1 LGNFMKL
8 AKTKS
13 YPYIFEKQERKV
25 PSPETLMLMPR
36 ELVEEFQAFIFNK
49 KGRKVE
55 IAALNPENS
64 SLQHFVNERFGKS
77 VKWYSTKKED
87 VSFILKHYARDFK
100 EDISRLMSVGVGTNG
115 NIVELVNLIIGYA
128 IAEEASDVHVEPSR
142 NESIIRFRVDGILHQ
157 VLSLPKD
164 IHTAVVARF
173 KIMANLK
180 IDDYRHP
187 QDGRIE
193 LERYTNI
200 SLRISTMP
208 TLYGEKIA
216 LRILDDSHKD
226 LSIQHLGFSE
236 EHEKTIMKNVEKPFG
251 MIVASGP
258 TGCGKTTTLY
268 GLLHLLKKDKIN
280 ISTLEDPIEYAM
292 DGVNQIQ
299 INPRANLTFAS
310 GLRSLL
316 RQDPDVMMV
325 GEIRDSETA
334 IMASEA
340 ALTGHLVL
348 TTLHTND
355 AVSVITRFLEMKV
368 EEFAVASTLN
378 VIIAQRLVRKV
389 CDVCG
394 KEKPIDDVIFKKIR
408 ERKDIV
414 DALRTMGKDLKDLA
428 QQKFLFGEGCD
439 ACMHT
444 GYRGRVGIFEV
455 LEVNKSIYDLI
466 IEHAPSERIKN
477 EAAKFGFYEMMVD
490 GLEKVFK
497 GITTFEEV
505 LRATRN
511 T

>member
-1 LGNFMKL
+1 MKSD
-8 AKTKS
+8 KKQS
-13 YPYIFEKQERKV
+13 FSYIFNKKERQV
-25 PSPETLMLMPR
+25 PPPEILMSMPR
-36 ELVEEFQAFIFNK
+36 ELVEEFQAFIFSKRGN
-49 KGRKVE
+49 KVE
-55 IAALNPENS
+55 IAALNPENEN
-64 SLQHFVNERFGKS
+64 LRNFAKERFGDN
-77 VKWYSTKKED
+77 VEWFCAQKED
-87 VSFILKHYARDFK
+87 IDFILKNYSQDFK
-100 EDISRLMSVGVGTNG
+100 EDILKLISLGVGTNG
-115 NIVELVNLIIGYA
+115 NIVELGNLIIGYA
-128 IAEEASDVHVEPSR
+128 VSEQASDIHLEPLRYDSVV
-142 NESIIRFRVDGILHQ
+142 RFRVDGILHS
-157 VLSLPKD
+157 VLTLPKN
-164 IHTAVVARF
+164 IYNAVVARL
-173 KIMANLK
+173 KLMANLK

-193 LERYTNI
+193 LDRFTNV

-208 TLYGEKIA
+208 TLYGEKVV

-226 LSIQHLGFSE
+226 LSIAHLGFSQE
-236 EHEKTIMKNVEKPFG
+236 QENLIMRNIEKPFG
-251 MIVASGP
+251 LIVASGP

-280 ISTLEDPIEYAM
+280 ISTLEDPVEYA
-292 DGVNQIQ
+292 VNEINQVQ

-316 RQDPDVMMV
+316 RQDPDVIMV

-378 VIIAQRLVRKV
+378 LIIAQRLVRKV

-394 KEKPIDDVIFKKIR
+394 KEVQISESILGRIK

-414 DALRTMGKDLKDLA
+414 EALKLMGKDVNKLKSM
-428 QQKFLFGEGCD
+428 KFRVGSGCE
-439 ACMHT
+439 ACMQT
-444 GYRGRVGIFEV
+444 GYRGRIGIFEV
-455 LEVNKSIYDLI
+455 LEVTKPIYNLI
-466 IEHAPSERIKN
+466 ISHTPSEQIKE
-477 EAAKFGFYEMMVD
+477 EAKKNGFCEMIVD
-490 GLEKVFK
+490 GLQKVFS
-497 GITTFEEV
+497 GVTTFEEV

-511 T
+511 N

>member
-1 LGNFMKL
+1 LYNFMKSE
-8 AKTKS
+8 KKQS
-13 YPYIFEKQERKV
+13 YPYIYEKQERKM

-49 KGRKVE
+49 KGKKIE
-55 IAALNPENS
+55 IAAINPENPD
-64 SLQHFVNERFGKS
+64 LQQFMNERFGDE
-77 VKWYSTKKED
+77 VKWFSAKKED
-87 VSFILKHYARDFK
+87 ISFILKHYAYDFK
-100 EDISRLMSVGVGTNG
+100 ENISRLVSGGVGTNG
-115 NIVELVNLIIGYA
+115 NIVELVDLIISYA
-128 IAEEASDVHVEPSR
+128 IAEEASDMHIEPGR
-142 NESIIRFRVDGILHQ
+142 AETAIRFRVDGILHK
-157 VLSLPKD
+157 VLTLPKD
-164 IHTAVVARF
+164 VHGAVVARF

-193 LERYTNI
+193 LKRFSNI
-200 SLRISTMP
+200 SFRICTMP
-208 TLYGEKIA
+208 TLYGEKVA

-226 LSIQHLGFSE
+226 LSIRHLGFSE
-236 EHEKTIMKNVEKPFG
+236 QHENIITKNIEKPFG

-258 TGCGKTTTLY
+258 TGSGKTTTLY

-299 INPRANLTFAS
+299 INPRVNLTFAS

-334 IMASEA
+334 AMATEA

-355 AVSVITRFLEMKV
+355 AISVITRFLEMKV

-378 VIIAQRLVRKV
+378 IVVAQRLVRKV

-394 KEKPIDDVIFKKIR
+394 KQKPIDGVILKKIK

-414 DALRTMGKDLKDLA
+414 DALKLIGKDVGELSKGT
-428 QQKFLFGEGCD
+428 FLVGEGCD

-444 GYRGRVGIFEV
+444 GYRGRIGIFEV
-455 LEVNKSIYDLI
+455 LEVNKPIYDLI
-466 IEHAPSERIKN
+466 IEHASSERIKD
-477 EAAKFGFYEMMVD
+477 EAKKNGFYEMIVD
-490 GLEKVFK
+490 GLEKVFS
-497 GITTFEEV
+497 GVTTFEEV